1 MPRRVLGAIILLC
14 TVTHVHARTQGA
26 ANAPTRPVPASVS
39 NNQSSKSSPRDG
51 LDPQPTEF
59 EVLGARVRLPAG
71 SAMRSEGVGVNALW
85 IVSERSATPR
95 FVLRFSRLVASEATS
110 SPRAQVDA
118 YVKSVSERPAPDTVF
133 SVLDRT
139 EFMLGDRP
147 AASLYTSV
155 REGTGDEEISAVQG
169 YFIVQVAP
177 NEFLVISSLMPADGF
192 EAVRP
197 LLDRCFRTVEVR
209 GTEELAAERAGRFMR
224 GEALIATL
232 DEKRLRALVDPPG
245 DGGAPPAPRWFRIS
259 RAVSDGSVQ
268 ETGYMTLSAVEA
280 EQGAA
285 NPDSAPKDWTPE
297 EREKGLA
304 VRVRVRTLLD
314 ERGTAVLDTDARYWM
329 RWDRGREFWTVR
341 STTRSGARARTA
353 TQLGIRT
360 PPSAGMPRPMIQ
372 VATVDLDRPATEP
385 RKWPVPPAYVS
396 QPEALLL
403 TRLLPGSEASDF
415 GFYWFDPASGRMAQR
430 SDRVVPGSAGFTV
443 LTRPT
448 PEAPLLEQRC
458 DASGRIERR
467 SGDDGSMIEAIEP
480 KALLDLW
487 RRKGLPTE

>member
-1 MPRRVLGAIILLC
+1 
-14 TVTHVHARTQGA
+14 
-26 ANAPTRPVPASVS
+26 
-39 NNQSSKSSPRDG
+39 
-51 LDPQPTEF
+51 
-59 EVLGARVRLPAG
+59 
-71 SAMRSEGVGVNALW
+71 
-85 IVSERSATPR
+85 
-95 FVLRFSRLVASEATS
+95 
-110 SPRAQVDA
+110 
-118 YVKSVSERPAPDTVF
+118 
-133 SVLDRT
+133 
-139 EFMLGDRP
+139 
-147 AASLYTSV
+147 
-155 REGTGDEEISAVQG
+155 
-169 YFIVQVAP
+169 
-177 NEFLVISSLMPADGF
+177 
-192 EAVRP
+192 
-197 LLDRCFRTVEVR
+197 
-209 GTEELAAERAGRFMR
+209 
-224 GEALIATL
+224 
-232 DEKRLRALVDPPG
+232 
-245 DGGAPPAPRWFRIS
+245 
-259 RAVSDGSVQ
+259 VSDGSVQ